1 MCFRVYPL
9 QAERRNIDSEPESWR
24 DEFVV
29 STVTFGL
36 MIPSLISLRYC
47 KSLKYDGWKPWVP
60 SYVFS
65 EKRWSNGRKT
75 RRLNLQIRPL
85 QSSDTAAVVS
95 PLYYVPTPSPN
106 QCSKHLRGTTSAAED
121 TSPEDSR

>member
-1 MCFRVYPL
+1 
-9 QAERRNIDSEPESWR
+9 
-24 DEFVV
+24 
-29 STVTFGL
+29 
-36 MIPSLISLRYC
+36 MIHRLIFLRYC
-47 KSLKYDGWKPWVP
+47 KSLKYNGWRPWVP

-65 EKRWSNGRKT
+65 EKRWNNGRKT

-95 PLYYVPTPSPN
+95 PLYYVPTPFPD

-121 TSPEDSR
+121 TDSEDSR